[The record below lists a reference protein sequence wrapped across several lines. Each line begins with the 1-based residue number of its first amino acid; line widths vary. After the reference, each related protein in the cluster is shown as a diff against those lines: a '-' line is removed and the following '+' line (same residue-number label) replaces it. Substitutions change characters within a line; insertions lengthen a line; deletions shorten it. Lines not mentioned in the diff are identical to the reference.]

1 MATQVKADQRSTE
14 WFAARLGRATGSRFN
29 DIMARTRSGYSASHK
44 NYAAELVVERLTGA
58 KEDNYTSAPMQWG
71 IDNEPVASL
80 QYMLESGNDVTE
92 TGFWIHDDIMA
103 GASPDGLIGEDGLLE
118 IKCPNTATHLDTLIK
133 KSLPRQYQAQVQ
145 GQMWITGR
153 KWCDF
158 VSFDPRLTGNAQ
170 MFTIRVERDEIY
182 IAELQEEVELFLE
195 EVADLV
201 EFVKTYK

>member
-1 MATQVKADQRSTE
+1 MATQVKAEQRTPE

-44 NYAAELVVERLTGA
+44 NYAAELVVERLTGTQA
-58 KEDNYTSAPMQWG
+58 ENYASVAMQWG
-71 IDNEPVASL
+71 TDNEPVARL
-80 QYMLESGNDVTE
+80 QYMLASGNDVEE
-92 TGFWIHDDIMA
+92 TGFWIHDELMA

-118 IKCPNTATHLDTLIK
+118 IKCPNSATHLETLVK
-133 KSLPRQYQAQVQ
+133 KCLPRQYQAQVQ

-153 KWCDF
+153 NWCDF

-182 IAELQEEVELFLE
+182 IAELQEEVGQFLE